1 MALLPDWKDNGPE
14 RRKTR
19 HSDNDP
25 VTNDD
30 LDEALALHAEN
41 DRKHIT
47 ELYDKFMEAFPDG
60 PEQHRLAHE
69 QMIKAALAEETFW
82 RDLRSEIARK
92 SVWGILHIL
101 TILLVAG
108 LGAKLFGVPVIA
120 ALLGQ
125 GK

>member
-1 MALLPDWKDNGPE
+1 MSPAYNGPE

-19 HSDNDP
+19 HVGSDP

-30 LDEALALHAEN
+30 LDEALALHAEH
-41 DRKHIT
+41 DRAYVAA
-47 ELYDKFMEAFPDG
+47 LYAKAMEAFPDG

-82 RDLRSEIARK
+82 RDLKSEIARK

>member
-1 MALLPDWKDNGPE
+1 MSPAYNGPE

-19 HSDNDP
+19 HVGSDP

-30 LDEALALHAEN
+30 MDEALAIRAEN

-47 ELYDKFMEAFPDG
+47 ELYDKVMEAFPDG
-60 PEQHRLAHE
+60 PEKHRLAHE
-69 QMIKAALAEETFW
+69 QMIKAAQAEETFW
-82 RDLRSEIARK
+82 RDLKSEIAKK
-92 SVWGILHIL
+92 SIWGILHIL
-101 TILLVAG
+101 SILVTAG
-108 LGAKLFGVPVIA
+108 IGAKLFGIPAIA